1 MAIALYMDVHVHAA
15 ITEQLRRRGVD
26 VLTAQEDGSDQ
37 LADDELLKR
46 SSSLNRVMFTND
58 VRFQALAEDWQRLGA
73 AFAGLVYAHPMRCT
87 IGQCVTD
94 LEIIAKATDS
104 PDWQGTVARL
114 PL

>member
-37 LADDELLKR
+37 LPDDELLKR
-46 SSSLNRVMFTND
+46 STSLSRIMFTND
-58 VRFQALAEDWQRLGA
+58 VRFQALAEDWQRRGA
-73 AFAGLVYAHPMRCT
+73 SFAGLIYAHPMRST

-94 LEIIAKATDS
+94 LEIIAKATD
-104 PDWQGTVARL
+104 PPEWQSTVTRL

>member
-1 MAIALYMDVHVHAA
+1 VLWPFALYMDVHVHAA

-58 VRFQALAEDWQRLGA
+58 VRFQALAEIGNDWARSSQGLSMLIPCGA
-73 AFAGLVYAHPMRCT
+73 PSGNA
-87 IGQCVTD
+87 
-94 LEIIAKATDS
+94 
-104 PDWQGTVARL
+104 
-114 PL
+114 